1 MIKRKHI
8 KIIAPI
14 LAAVIIIVGIILL
27 TAPARELSAKQ
38 KAVEA
43 VSQMD
48 ILSIGLRP
56 DLGALSTYN
65 TDTQEF
71 EGFEKD
77 VIDEVMARLFGE
89 NMLVTYVN
97 VNSKTKDAQIKTG
110 ELDIALG
117 ASIAS
122 DATLI
127 AYSEPFLT
135 DGSAFLVKQGKMTSQ
150 KALMGSKIAIVQ
162 ESYVSRENEDDV
174 SKLEEYLAEFN
185 ISAQIQVY
193 ASYPEAVDALEGGHV
208 DAVCASELYL
218 KLFGKRGM
226 LILPE
231 RFLPQGYCI
240 ETRQSLTTF
249 CAAIGDVIEEMKQDG
264 TMEALLDIWG
274 LSDYNALIE
283 S

>member
-14 LAAVIIIVGIILL
+14 LAAVIIIVGIIVL

-38 KAVEA
+38 QAVDA

-56 DLGALSTYN
+56 DLGAFSTYN
-65 TDTQEF
+65 TERQEF

-77 VIDEVMARLFGE
+77 VIDEVLFRLFGDD
-89 NMLVTYVN
+89 MLVKYVQ
-97 VNSKTKDAQIKTG
+97 VNSKTKDALIKTG

-117 ASIAS
+117 ASLETDTS
-122 DATLI
+122 LI

-135 DGSAFLVKQGKMTSQ
+135 DGSAFMVEQGSMISQ
-150 KALMGSKIAIVQ
+150 KALMGGVIAIVQ
-162 ESYVSRENEDDV
+162 GSYLARENEDDV
-174 SKLEEYLAEFN
+174 TKMDEYLSTVNILAEVK
-185 ISAQIQVY
+185 VY
-193 ASYPEAVDALEGGHV
+193 ASYPEAVAALGDGHV

-218 KLFGKRGM
+218 KLFGKKGM

-240 ETRQSLTTF
+240 ETRRSLAVF
-249 CAAIGDVIEEMKQDG
+249 SGAMGDVIEQMKEDG
-264 TMEALLDIWG
+264 TMEALLDIWN
-274 LSDYNALIE
+274 LADYNELIE
-283 S
+283 P

>member
-14 LAAVIIIVGIILL
+14 LVAVIVIVGIILL

-38 KAVEA
+38 QAVEA

-56 DLGALSTYN
+56 DLGAFSTYN
-65 TDTQEF
+65 TETQEF

-77 VIDEVMARLFGE
+77 VMDEVLDRLFGDD
-89 NMLVTYVN
+89 MLVKYVQ
-97 VNSKTKDAQIKTG
+97 VNSKTKDALIKTG

-117 ASIAS
+117 ASLETDMS
-122 DATLI
+122 LI
-127 AYSEPFLT
+127 AYSSPFLT
-135 DGSAFLVKQGKMTSQ
+135 DGSAFMVKQGSMTSQ
-150 KALMGSKIAIVQ
+150 KALRGGVIAIVQ
-162 ESYVSRENEDDV
+162 GSYVARENEDHV
-174 SKLEEYLAEFN
+174 TKMEEYLATYN
-185 ISAQIQVY
+185 ISAEVKVY
-193 ASYPEAVDALEGGHV
+193 ASYPEAVDALDAGHV

-218 KLFGKRGM
+218 KLFGKKGM

-240 ETRQSLTTF
+240 ETRSSLAVF
-249 CAAIGDVIEEMKQDG
+249 SGAMGDVIDEMKSDG
-264 TMEALLDIWG
+264 TMEALLDIWN
-274 LSDYNALIE
+274 LADYNALIE
-283 S
+283 P

>member
-14 LAAVIIIVGIILL
+14 LAAVIIVVGIILL

-48 ILSIGLRP
+48 ILKIGLRP
-56 DLGALSTYN
+56 DLGALCTYN
-65 TDTQEF
+65 TEKQEF
-71 EGFEKD
+71 EGFEKA
-77 VIDEVMARLFGE
+77 VIDEVLARLFGDE
-89 NMLVTYVN
+89 MLVTYVN
-97 VNSKTKDAQIKTG
+97 VNSKTKDALIKTG

-122 DATLI
+122 DTTLI
-127 AYSEPFLT
+127 VYSEPFLT
-135 DGSAFLVKQGKMTSQ
+135 DGSAFLVIEGEMTSQ
-150 KALMGSKIAIVQ
+150 KALTGSKIAIVQ
-162 ESYVSRENEDDV
+162 ESYVAKENEEDV
-174 SKLEEYLAEFN
+174 TKLEEYLSTFD
-185 ISAQIQVY
+185 ISAEIKVY
-193 ASYPEAVDALEGGHV
+193 ASYPEAVDALGGGHV

-218 KLFGKRGM
+218 KLFGKKGM

-240 ETRQSLTTF
+240 ETRQSLETF
-249 CAAIGDVIEEMKQDG
+249 CAAMGDVIDEMKEDG
-264 TMEALLDIWG
+264 TMEALLDIWD
-274 LSDYNALIE
+274 LADYNALIE